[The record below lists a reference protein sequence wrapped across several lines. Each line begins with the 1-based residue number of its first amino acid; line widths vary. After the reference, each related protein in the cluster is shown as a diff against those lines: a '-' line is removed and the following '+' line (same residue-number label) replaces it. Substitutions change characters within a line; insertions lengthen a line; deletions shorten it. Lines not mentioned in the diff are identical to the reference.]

1 MNIKINKE
9 IIEIKNLTKIYQLDQ
24 FNFSSF
30 KNDLLKNFQR
40 ENKGQNRYITAVD
53 DLTLSIF
60 QGDKIGLIGKNGS
73 GKSTL
78 MRILSGITKPTEG
91 EVILKDTITSALQG
105 SFAFQSDLT
114 ARDNI
119 NQFCAFKGLNFQKT
133 KEIFDT
139 IVNFAECEKF
149 VDTPIKRF
157 SSGMSMKLAL
167 SIAIH
172 IPGQIMIFDEI
183 FNYIDYQFKE
193 KVKLFI
199 KEKIISEEK
208 TLILVSHDHDLIK
221 DLCDKVILLDK
232 GKIKFVGAANEGLH
246 IYNKGINL

>member
-1 MNIKINKE
+1 M
-9 IIEIKNLTKIYQLDQ
+9 
-24 FNFSSF
+24 
-30 KNDLLKNFQR
+30 
-40 ENKGQNRYITAVD
+40 
-53 DLTLSIF
+53 TLSIF
-60 QGDKIGLIGKNGS
+60 QTDKIGLIGKNGS

-78 MRILSGITKPTEG
+78 MRILSGITKPTKG

-172 IPGQIMIFDEI
+172 MPGQIMIFDEI

-193 KVKLFI
+193 KVKIFI
-199 KEKIISEEK
+199 KEKIISDEK

-221 DLCDKVILLDK
+221 DLCNKVVLLDK
-232 GKIKFVGAANEGLH
+232 GKIKFVGSTDEGLN
-246 IYNKGINL
+246 IYNKDINL

>member
-1 MNIKINKE
+1 MNTKTNKE
-9 IIEIKNLTKIYQLDQ
+9 IIEINNLTKIYQLNQ

>member
-1 MNIKINKE
+1 MNNGINKE
-9 IIEIKNLTKIYQLDQ
+9 IIEIKDLTKIYQLDQ
-24 FNFSSF
+24 FGFRSF
-30 KNDLLKNFQR
+30 KNDLLKKFEKKNIER
-40 ENKGQNRYITAVD
+40 NRFLKAID
-53 DLTLSIF
+53 NLTLNIL
-60 QGDKIGLIGKNGS
+60 QGEKIGLLGKNGS

-78 MRILSGITKPTEG
+78 MRIISGITKPTQG
-91 EVILKDTITSALQG
+91 EIILRDTVTSALQG

-133 KEIFDT
+133 REIFDT

-149 VDTPIKRF
+149 VETPIKRF

-183 FNYIDYQFKE
+183 FNYIDFEFKE

-199 KEKIISEEK
+199 KKKIISEEK
-208 TLILVSHDHDLIK
+208 TLILVSHEHDLIK
-221 DLCDKVILLDK
+221 DLCTKVLLLEK
-232 GKIKFVGAANEGLH
+232 GKIKFFGDTGEGLD
-246 IYNKGINL
+246 IYSKGNNL

>member
-1 MNIKINKE
+1 MNNGINKE
-9 IIEIKNLTKIYQLDQ
+9 IIEIKDLTKIYQLDQ
-24 FNFSSF
+24 FGFRSF
-30 KNDLLKNFQR
+30 KNDLLKKFEKKNIER
-40 ENKGQNRYITAVD
+40 NRFLKAID
-53 DLTLSIF
+53 NLTLNIL
-60 QGDKIGLIGKNGS
+60 QGEKIGLLGKNGS

-78 MRILSGITKPTEG
+78 MRIISGITKPTQG
-91 EVILKDTITSALQG
+91 EIILRDTVTSALQG

-133 KEIFDT
+133 REIFDT

-149 VDTPIKRF
+149 VETPIKRF

-183 FNYIDYQFKE
+183 FNYINFKFKE

-199 KEKIISEEK
+199 KKKIISEEK
-208 TLILVSHDHDLIK
+208 TLILVSHEHDLIK
-221 DLCDKVILLDK
+221 DLCTKVLLLEK
-232 GKIKFVGAANEGLH
+232 GKIKFFGDTGEGLD
-246 IYNKGINL
+246 IYSKGNNL